1 MNKEFVEIINRLRAI
16 LQDSWI
22 NELPD
27 NEKIAINFNKS
38 ELKLILN
45 CISKER
51 PAPVRIDRGLFGYD
65 IVCSHCSSMLKKLPI
80 YDKKDFLAVL
90 EDSSYYL
97 GKHCRYCGQALD
109 LSPVEE
115 RKHGHWEDI
124 DLDTSVCS
132 VCKKPQEY
140 ETKYCPECGAKME
153 NNGDD
158 DDE

>member
-1 MNKEFVEIINRLRAI
+1 MNKKSVEIINRLRAI
-16 LQDSWI
+16 LRDSWV

-45 CISKER
+45 CISKKR
-51 PAPVRIDRGLFGYD
+51 PAPVRVDRGLFGYD

-80 YDKKDFLAVL
+80 YYKKDFL

-109 LSPVEE
+109 LSPVE
-115 RKHGHWEDI
+115 KFKED
-124 DLDTSVCS
+124 LKRT
-132 VCKKPQEY
+132 
-140 ETKYCPECGAKME
+140 
-153 NNGDD
+153 
-158 DDE
+158 

>member
-65 IVCSHCSSMLKKLPI
+65 IVCSSMLKKLPI
-80 YDKKDFLAVL
+80 YDKKRLFGCFRRFIILF
-90 EDSSYYL
+90 
-97 GKHCRYCGQALD
+97 R
-109 LSPVEE
+109 
-115 RKHGHWEDI
+115 
-124 DLDTSVCS
+124 
-132 VCKKPQEY
+132 
-140 ETKYCPECGAKME
+140 
-153 NNGDD
+153 
-158 DDE
+158 

>member
-1 MNKEFVEIINRLRAI
+1 M
-16 LQDSWI
+16 
-22 NELPD
+22 PD
-27 NEKIAINFNKS
+27 NEKIAVNFNKS

-97 GKHCRYCGQALD
+97 GKHCRYCVPEWAVKAFEEGILYFDALTPD
-109 LSPVEE
+109 TPPIGSYVIQGVRGEIYCC
-115 RKHGHWEDI
+115 KEDI
-124 DLDTSVCS
+124 FLETYESVL
-132 VCKKPQEY
+132 ER
-140 ETKYCPECGAKME
+140 E
-153 NNGDD
+153 
-158 DDE
+158 